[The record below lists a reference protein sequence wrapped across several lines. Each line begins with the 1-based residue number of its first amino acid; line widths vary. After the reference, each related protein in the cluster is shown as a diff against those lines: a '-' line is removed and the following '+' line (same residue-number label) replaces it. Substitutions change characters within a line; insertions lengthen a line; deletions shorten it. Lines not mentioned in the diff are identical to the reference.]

1 MLLKKAVL
9 SANTG
14 LDAIKRAPIVQ
25 YHTDCKCLR
34 IQDITQSKPFSEW
47 GFTIVETRDKDKYLI
62 KQDDII
68 IARTGATVGVNK
80 YIKQDISSVYNN
92 GLIRL
97 KINDEFIPYYIYL
110 VMQTHLFRNYIQG
123 VSCGT
128 SAQPNLQIGD
138 LLNYDFIAHSF
149 EDQQHIVDSIKKEW
163 FYAA

>member
-1 MLLKKAVL
+1 MLLNEAVF

-25 YHTDCKCLR
+25 YNTDCKCLR

-47 GFTIVETRDKDKYLI
+47 GCTIVASRDKDKYLL

-68 IARTGATVGVNK
+68 IARTGATVGVNIL
-80 YIKQDISSVYNN
+80 IKKDMSSVYNN

-97 KINDEFIPYYIYL
+97 KVNDKFISYYIYL
-110 VMQTHLFRNYIQG
+110 VMQTDSFRNYIQS

-138 LLNYDFIAHSF
+138 LLKYDFKAHTF
-149 EDQQHIVDSIKKEW
+149 EDQQHIVDIRRNI
-163 FYAA
+163 A